1 MRTILS
7 LLIFALMCLSA
18 EGQIPETLQQ
28 KLEAMASD
36 SALEEALV
44 GICVRT
50 ADGKTIVDIS
60 REFLNSNGAH
70 EACQHRACAECSG
83 RGLCL

>member
-44 GICVRT
+44 GICIMAVS
-50 ADGKTIVDIS
+50 AVA
-60 REFLNSNGAH
+60 FLRLDNRSFGA
-70 EACQHRACAECSG
+70 
-83 RGLCL
+83 LPI